1 MEFKFAL
8 PAGGKILFKKT
19 NLADTVVWNPWEEK
33 AGEMGDL
40 GRENWRG
47 FVCVEAGQCVQPVSL
62 GPGQEWSCNHN
73 LQYCKL

>member
-1 MEFKFAL
+1 M
-8 PAGGKILFKKT
+8 
-19 NLADTVVWNPWEEK
+19 VWNPWEEK

-40 GRENWRG
+40 GREHWRG

-62 GPGQEWSCNHN
+62 APGKEWSCNHN

>member
-1 MEFKFAL
+1 M
-8 PAGGKILFKKT
+8 
-19 NLADTVVWNPWEEK
+19 VWNPWEEK

-62 GPGQEWSCNHN
+62 APGKQWSCSHN